1 MKDFGCFNLAI
12 SQWYLSDVPRQ
23 QCYAK
28 APSHTRP
35 QVLGTVW
42 KKWIC
47 NDLKRVFNRLFI
59 LRSCSCALIFHIISP
74 HYAGYMFAPNV
85 ERLLWRAVN
94 WNATNLFTRGR
105 SRSSAPSRA
114 AERDSRSTS
123 TWGHMCAF
131 ILEIAPTSAPS
142 RYLTSSKVIIR
153 WILLFRRVATRSLR
167 NRQTWSHTSWRTR
180 NKSLVGARSRPQIPF
195 LEVIQTL
202 THTGDHMNNWGPW
215 SWLQSI
221 ILRIC
226 ATYRNPTSIA
236 ALTFQ
241 TRHIFSQT
249 VDSLYKRSLFRWLS
263 YLLKKPNLRDKN
275 HPYKVEVASPEEQ
288 QFIVYTE

>member
-1 MKDFGCFNLAI
+1 MSLLIITQFWLA
-12 SQWYLSDVPRQ
+12 SF
-23 QCYAK
+23 
-28 APSHTRP
+28 SHIQTHSAIFTTYITNHHRP
-35 QVLGTVW
+35 QW
-42 KKWIC
+42 K
-47 NDLKRVFNRLFI
+47 I
-59 LRSCSCALIFHIISP
+59 LDVSILQFLNGIFQMFRDNSAMRKHLHTHGPRYKEQWGKNGYSTIEKELSTDFSSLIFHIISP
-74 HYAGYMFAPNV
+74 HYTGYMFAPNV

-105 SRSSAPSRA
+105 NRSSAPSRA

-180 NKSLVGARSRPQIPF
+180 NKSLVGARSRRQIPF

-202 THTGDHMNNWGPW
+202 THTGDHMNNSGP
-215 SWLQSI
+215 
-221 ILRIC
+221 
-226 ATYRNPTSIA
+226 
-236 ALTFQ
+236 
-241 TRHIFSQT
+241 
-249 VDSLYKRSLFRWLS
+249 
-263 YLLKKPNLRDKN
+263 
-275 HPYKVEVASPEEQ
+275 
-288 QFIVYTE
+288 

>member
-1 MKDFGCFNLAI
+1 MVSFRCSETTVLCESTFTHTAPGIKNSVEKNGYSTIEKELSTDF
-12 SQWYLSDVPRQ
+12 SS
-23 QCYAK
+23 
-28 APSHTRP
+28 
-35 QVLGTVW
+35 
-42 KKWIC
+42 
-47 NDLKRVFNRLFI
+47 
-59 LRSCSCALIFHIISP
+59 LIFHIISP

-105 SRSSAPSRA
+105 NRSSALSRA

-180 NKSLVGARSRPQIPF
+180 NKSLVGARSRRQIPF

-226 ATYRNPTSIA
+226 ATYLNPTSIA

-249 VDSLYKRSLFRWLS
+249 VDSLYKRSLFRWPFIFV
-263 YLLKKPNLRDKN
+263 KPNLSDKN
-275 HPYKVEVASPEEQ
+275 ILIRWRWLVQKSSSS
-288 QFIVYTE
+288 

>member
-12 SQWYLSDVPRQ
+12 SQWYLSDVSRQ

-35 QVLGTVW
+35 QVLRTVW
-42 KKWIC
+42 RKM
-47 NDLKRVFNRLFI
+47 DI
-59 LRSCSCALIFHIISP
+59 LRLKKRQQTYHFEKLFVCSDISYIISH

-105 SRSSAPSRA
+105 NRSSALSRA

-123 TWGHMCAF
+123 TWGHTCAF
-131 ILEIAPTSAPS
+131 ILEIAPTSAPL

-153 WILLFRRVATRSLR
+153 WTLLFRRVATRSLR

-180 NKSLVGARSRPQIPF
+180 NKSLVGARSRRQIPF

-202 THTGDHMNNWGPW
+202 THTGDDKNNWGPW
-215 SWLQSI
+215 GLLWSI
-221 ILRIC
+221 ILRRC
-226 ATYRNPTSIA
+226 ATYLNPTLIA
-236 ALTFQ
+236 ALTSQ

-249 VDSLYKRSLFRWLS
+249 VDSLYKRSLFRWPLIFV
-263 YLLKKPNLRDKN
+263 KPNLRDKN
-275 HPYKVEVASPEEQ
+275 HPYQVEVASPEEQ